1 VVFSPCVFSD
11 VVEQQAG
18 GLSDLEII
26 SQPDPV
32 EEHGV
37 QEMDP
42 SCTPPVQLVSF
53 GYRDLPLAHLDLS
66 LAGSQLLS
74 NLDEDDNR
82 EG

>member
-1 VVFSPCVFSD
+1 MPQPQDMVVQ
-11 VVEQQAG
+11 QQAG

-32 EEHGV
+32 EEQGV
-37 QEMDP
+37 DEVNP
-42 SCTPPVQLVSF
+42 SCLAPVQLVSF